1 MQIRHPTLY
10 RWSNFPA
17 YSHISRSVYGKDS
30 FDETPQETDESLQFD
45 DNHFYINVES
55 PPEADWEDFSRRRAR
70 TDGQT
75 GEPQLRRNRKAVD
88 RQISHSPVL
97 FRKNAN
103 KNRAQEALPK
113 EPSDEFIR
121 TDDSKYERSNGL
133 MCREQK
139 NKGHRGA
146 QVMLANANE
155 PSNGFLVTHGYE
167 CQQDSPLNPTDESRN
182 PQHSEKQEQSK
193 VLAEVKKQSE
203 SFSMLTNLSQDDRRQ
218 EGALQLQNQARLC
231 PELET
236 SLL

>member
-1 MQIRHPTLY
+1 M
-10 RWSNFPA
+10 
-17 YSHISRSVYGKDS
+17 
-30 FDETPQETDESLQFD
+30 
-45 DNHFYINVES
+45 
-55 PPEADWEDFSRRRAR
+55 
-70 TDGQT
+70 
-75 GEPQLRRNRKAVD
+75 
-88 RQISHSPVL
+88 L

-155 PSNGFLVTHGYE
+155 PSNGYE
-167 CQQDSPLNPTDESRN
+167 CQLQQDSPLNPTDESHN
-182 PQHSEKQEQSK
+182 PQDSEKQQQLGASK
-193 VLAEVKKQSE
+193 VLAEAKKQSE

>member
-1 MQIRHPTLY
+1 
-10 RWSNFPA
+10 
-17 YSHISRSVYGKDS
+17 
-30 FDETPQETDESLQFD
+30 
-45 DNHFYINVES
+45 
-55 PPEADWEDFSRRRAR
+55 
-70 TDGQT
+70 
-75 GEPQLRRNRKAVD
+75 
-88 RQISHSPVL
+88 
-97 FRKNAN
+97 
-103 KNRAQEALPK
+103 
-113 EPSDEFIR
+113 
-121 TDDSKYERSNGL
+121 

-167 CQQDSPLNPTDESRN
+167 CQLQQDSPLNPTDESHN
-182 PQHSEKQEQSK
+182 PQYSEKQQQSK
-193 VLAEVKKQSE
+193 VLAEAKKQSE

>member
-1 MQIRHPTLY
+1 
-10 RWSNFPA
+10 
-17 YSHISRSVYGKDS
+17 
-30 FDETPQETDESLQFD
+30 
-45 DNHFYINVES
+45 
-55 PPEADWEDFSRRRAR
+55 
-70 TDGQT
+70 
-75 GEPQLRRNRKAVD
+75 
-88 RQISHSPVL
+88 
-97 FRKNAN
+97 
-103 KNRAQEALPK
+103 
-113 EPSDEFIR
+113 
-121 TDDSKYERSNGL
+121 
-133 MCREQK
+133 MCREQN

>member
-1 MQIRHPTLY
+1 
-10 RWSNFPA
+10 
-17 YSHISRSVYGKDS
+17 
-30 FDETPQETDESLQFD
+30 
-45 DNHFYINVES
+45 
-55 PPEADWEDFSRRRAR
+55 
-70 TDGQT
+70 
-75 GEPQLRRNRKAVD
+75 
-88 RQISHSPVL
+88 
-97 FRKNAN
+97 
-103 KNRAQEALPK
+103 
-113 EPSDEFIR
+113 
-121 TDDSKYERSNGL
+121 

-167 CQQDSPLNPTDESRN
+167 CQLQQDSPLNPTDESRN

-236 SLL
+236 SLLQTRETICKKFGLKLSRNIRTNNSQILTVTGREKKKVTDQGWPCGYICRCASMRISALSDICQIQRDICAAYFRQASYPHPHGHPYHIQSKNIHVRLFHY